1 MKIQV
6 KETQQP
12 TTHNRKKKGGIK
24 NLLSFDL
31 LLKSMAYLLIAGVL
45 LFFGIGKVS
54 NTELSKQVFLLVF
67 TLLGVGV
74 WFVKGLSL
82 GKFEVKLSLVH
93 IFTLAFLLLASVS
106 TFLSRWRWGSFWGAP
121 QEAKENLLTFLLFGI
136 GFFFITQIF
145 NKKQMKGMVGVL
157 AIAGLLVCVVSTL
170 QIFGKFIIPLPFTQ
184 STDFSPVGSIQA
196 WNILM
201 ATLLP
206 LMITA
211 AFASEKKLIKLAF
224 YLFGLLLTLGL
235 VVTNYWTGWLITLV
249 SSATLLVLT
258 LWKSEERNPQSII
271 IPALL
276 FSLAVSFGFLNIRI
290 PGIVETPTTVAPS
303 LQSTFNITRNM
314 LNDSIKTWVTGWGP
328 GTFKYGWS
336 LHRNPSINQTIF
348 WNTRFFRG
356 GSEIIE
362 RMGTLGLAGGISFL
376 LLTLSGLWI
385 GMKALIKEQKDW
397 IIPAA
402 LFGSYIALS
411 VSKFFTTHNTA
422 LDFLWWILLAGIVV
436 SYDLKKRRVTLE
448 PNSKENFIF
457 SFLGIVLLTSII
469 FLFYLG
475 GVRYTAEAKYQEAMT
490 AGNIDEII
498 NKMQEAINLNP
509 QQERFWRDLS
519 TLYLL
524 KAQQVGQQD
533 LSPEEKGAQ
542 ISNLISNAAVAGR
555 RATDINPGNV
565 ANWETRAQ
573 TYQQILGSSKE
584 AFDWA
589 VRSYNEARGLEPNN
603 PYLLVE
609 LGKVY
614 LTQATIEEEQN
625 EELFSQAEGHI
636 KKAFQLK
643 PDYSPASYQMAI
655 TYIAQGKNEEAI
667 QTLENLKLMAPYI
680 LEYDPNQDPGL
691 AFQLGVLYYNNENLE
706 KAESE
711 LKRALKI
718 SPEYSNAKYF
728 LGLVYSKQG
737 RTEEALQELRKV
749 SDLNPD
755 NQEVKRV
762 ISNIQEGKDPFEGF
776 EGREEETTPELP
788 EELPIEEKPEEK

>member
-1 MKIQV
+1 
-6 KETQQP
+6 
-12 TTHNRKKKGGIK
+12 
-24 NLLSFDL
+24 
-31 LLKSMAYLLIAGVL
+31 MAYLLIAGAL

-54 NTELSKQVFLLVF
+54 NIELSKQIFLLVF
-67 TLLGVGV
+67 ILLGVGA
-74 WFVKGLSL
+74 WFLKGLSL

-93 IFTLAFLLLASVS
+93 AFTLVFLILASVS

-121 QEAKENLLTFLLFGI
+121 QEVKENLLTFLLLGI

-145 NKKQMKGMVGVL
+145 HKNQMKNVIGVL
-157 AIAGLLVCVVSTL
+157 AVTGLLVCVISTL
-170 QIFGKFIIPLPFTQ
+170 QIFEKFIIPFSFTQ
-184 STDFSPVGSIQA
+184 STGFSPVGSIQA
-196 WNILM
+196 WNIFM

-206 LMITA
+206 LVITA
-211 AFASEKKLIKLAF
+211 AFASEKGLAKLAF
-224 YLFGLLLTLGL
+224 YLFGLLLTFGL
-235 VVTNYWTGWLITLV
+235 ILTNYWTGWLITLV
-249 SSATLLVLT
+249 SSATLLVLI
-258 LWKSEERNPQSII
+258 LWKSEERNLKSII
-271 IPALL
+271 IPAFL
-276 FSLAVSFGFLNIRI
+276 FSLAVSFGFLNIQI

-303 LQSTFNITRNM
+303 LQSTFNIVRNM
-314 LNDSIKTWVTGWGP
+314 LDDSIKTWMVGWGP

-336 LHRNPSINQTIF
+336 LHRDSSINQTIF
-348 WNTRFFRG
+348 WNTRFVRS

-362 RMGTLGLAGGISFL
+362 RIGTLGLAGGISFL
-376 LLTLSGLWI
+376 LLVLSGFWTGI
-385 GMKALIKEQKDW
+385 KALIKEKKDW
-397 IIPAA
+397 MIPTA
-402 LFGSYIALS
+402 LFGSYLALS
-411 VSKFFTTHNTA
+411 ISKFFTTHNTA
-422 LDFLWWILLAGIVV
+422 LDFLWWLLLAGLVI
-436 SYDLKKRRVTLE
+436 SSDLKKRAITLE

-457 SFLGIVLLTSII
+457 SFSGIILLTSTI

-475 GVRYTAEAKYQEAMT
+475 GTRYIAEAKYQEAMT
-490 AGNIDEII
+490 AGKIDEII
-498 NKMQEAINLNP
+498 NKMQEAVNLNP
-509 QQERFWRDLS
+509 QQEQFWRDLS

-524 KAQQVGQQD
+524 KAQQIGQQD
-533 LSPEEKGAQ
+533 LSTEEKGTQ
-542 ISNLISNAAVAGR
+542 ISTLVSNAAVSGR
-555 RATDINPGNV
+555 RATDINSRNV
-565 ANWETRAQ
+565 ANWEARAQ

-589 VRSYNEARGLEPNN
+589 VKSYNEARRLEPNN

-614 LTQATIEEEQN
+614 LTQATIKEDQS
-625 EELFSQAEGHI
+625 EELFTQAEEHI

-680 LEYDPNQDPGL
+680 LGYNPNQDAGL
-691 AFQLGVLYYNNENLE
+691 AFQLGVLYYNNEDLE
-706 KAESE
+706 KAEGE

-737 RTEEALQELRKV
+737 KTQEALQELREV

-755 NQEVKRV
+755 NQEVKKV
-762 ISNIQEGKDPFEGF
+762 ISNIQEGKSPFEGL
-776 EGREEETTPELP
+776 EDQEEETTPELP